1 MSSGS
6 NSRIKSKSKQKII
19 FAKNKNQA
27 ILAMVVV
34 FVFIVNT
41 IYTAVKIYKE
51 QNPQPVVAQSE
62 QTSKTEDTLAEQ
74 PLQSSQ
80 DSAEQNQNNIV
91 DATQN
96 STIAQDA
103 GDIYS
108 QTVDIQKTSPHQNL
122 KTLQNTEGDIEII
135 PKKAGVK
142 NNGKLVMITVTNS
155 GRSDPFLPIGDGNVF
170 NASYSPL
177 LPPPTTIPTSSDA
190 GKVITTTISGILY
203 DKYSPSAIINIEG
216 ADYLVKKGDVINN
229 YKILSI
235 SKSQV
240 VVQLG
245 KNIYQAGVGELLS
258 PTDLNYNTIANLN
271 KKFGGNDVPINV
283 RKKVINRE

>member
-6 NSRIKSKSKQKII
+6 NSRIKNKPKQKIV

-34 FVFIVNT
+34 FIFIVTTTST
-41 IYTAVKIYKE
+41 ITKYVRE
-51 QNPQPVVAQSE
+51 QNPQPVVVQSE
-62 QTSKTEDTLAEQ
+62 QVPNTENISAEQ
-74 PLQSSQ
+74 TPQ
-80 DSAEQNQNNIV
+80 DLAEQNQNNIV

-108 QTVDIQKTSPHQNL
+108 QTVNLQKASPNQNL

-155 GRSDPFLPIGDGNVF
+155 GRSDPFFPAGDGNVF
-170 NASYSPL
+170 NASYSSL
-177 LPPPTTIPTSSDA
+177 LPPPTNIPTSSDA

-235 SKSQV
+235 SKTQV
-240 VVQLG
+240 IVQLG

-258 PTDLNYNTIANLN
+258 QTDLNYNTIANLN
-271 KKFGGNDVPINV
+271 KKFGGNDISINV
-283 RKKVINRE
+283 RKKGY

>member
-6 NSRIKSKSKQKII
+6 NSRIKNKSKQKIV

-27 ILAMVVV
+27 ILAMVIA

-41 IYTAVKIYKE
+41 IYTAIKLYRE
-51 QNPQPVVAQSE
+51 QNPQPTVAQSE
-62 QTSKTEDTLAEQ
+62 QASNAEDMLAEQ
-74 PLQSSQ
+74 PAQKPQ
-80 DSAEQNQNNIV
+80 DLAEQNQNNIV
-91 DATQN
+91 DAAQN

-108 QTVDIQKTSPHQNL
+108 QTVNLQKASPHQNL

-135 PKKAGVK
+135 PKKTGVK

-155 GRSDPFLPIGDGNVF
+155 GRSDPFLPAGDNKIF
-170 NASYSPL
+170 NASYSSL
-177 LPPPTTIPTSSDA
+177 LPPPTAIPTNSDA

-203 DKYSPSAIINIEG
+203 DKYNPSAIINIEG
-216 ADYLVKKGDVINN
+216 ADYLVKKGDIINN

-240 VVQLG
+240 IVQLG
-245 KNIYQAGVGELLS
+245 KNVYQAGVGELLS

-271 KKFGGNDVPINV
+271 KKFGGNDVSINV
-283 RKKVINRE
+283 RKKGY